1 MKKRLR
7 WVRIY
12 LAWPEAWPF
21 QHGGRRRLGR
31 RRIEHSTQTVMLP
44 RNIQTDEG
52 DFQLEGLHQSAENVE
67 VYLRRVKEKGGFK
80 YVIRESCKRENCWTH
95 RDLMNLGND
104 PGAHIRYPGG
114 NGYYIDPE
122 VEDTLQGAGVEYSA
136 QELEEVFL
144 PFLDPHIRRIIEM
157 FRSEGR
163 MKTQWSGCSPDEL
176 LLRQEELHSFDKR
189 RLHYLRCGRI
199 DIGRLA
205 GRPWKFLN
213 ILLEKSRDEIEHI
226 IEGMEQ
232 KLPPHEVR
240 SYLYTAFHIQ
250 AYFPNH
256 LLRNH
261 PAGLDPEKVDGYFLE
276 ELCYLN
282 EDKRF
287 FRGSNGTGSG
297 SGKLH
302 PYLQKYA
309 ILYFDHGFETPGLW
323 GEYAREFARRQFR
336 RSPSSSGSSMSV
348 RDALVVMAVD
358 SGELS
363 CMSREELGRCY
374 RRRAK
379 MIHPDQGGDHESFVR
394 LAEAYQCLLACL
406 GGSQ

>member
-1 MKKRLR
+1 MKRVFFEDLFQSGEHG
-7 WVRIY
+7 
-12 LAWPEAWPF
+12 EA
-21 QHGGRRRLGR
+21 R
-31 RRIEHSTQTVMLP
+31 
-44 RNIQTDEG
+44 
-52 DFQLEGLHQSAENVE
+52 
-67 VYLRRVKEKGGFK
+67 VYLRRVKVKGGFK
-80 YVIRESCKRENCWTH
+80 YVIRESYRGDNCWTH
-95 RDLMNLGND
+95 RDLVNLGND
-104 PGAHIRYPGG
+104 PGSHIRYPGA
-114 NGYYIDPE
+114 NGYYIEPE
-122 VEDTLQGAGVEYSA
+122 VEDALQGAGVEYSA

-144 PFLDPHIRRIIEM
+144 PFLDPHIRRIIET

-163 MKTQWSGCSPDEL
+163 MKRPWSGCSPDEML
-176 LLRQEELHSFDKR
+176 RRQEELHSFDKR

-213 ILLEKSRDEIEHI
+213 ILLEKSRDEIEHL

-261 PAGLDPEKVDGYFLE
+261 PVGLDSEKVDGYFLE

-282 EDKRF
+282 EDSRF
-287 FRGSNGTGSG
+287 FRGSNGSGSG
-297 SGKLH
+297 SGNGSGRGKGKLH
-302 PYLQKYA
+302 PYLEKYV
-309 ILYFDHGFETPGLW
+309 ILYFDHGFESVGLW
-323 GEYAREFARRQFR
+323 DEYAREFAGRQFR
-336 RSPSSSGSSMSV
+336 RSPPSSRSSMSV
-348 RDALVVMAVD
+348 EDALVILGID
-358 SGELS
+358 NGELS
-363 CMSREELGRCY
+363 GMSREELGRCY

-394 LAEAYQCLLACL
+394 LAEAYQCLLAYL
-406 GGSQ
+406 GGSR